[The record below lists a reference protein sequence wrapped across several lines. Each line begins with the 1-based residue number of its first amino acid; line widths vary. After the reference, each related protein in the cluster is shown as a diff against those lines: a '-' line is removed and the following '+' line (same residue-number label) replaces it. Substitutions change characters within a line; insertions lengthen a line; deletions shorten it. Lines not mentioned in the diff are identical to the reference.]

1 MEGLSL
7 HPKGAAALLH
17 RKGESPLRL
26 NTKRGLMPRME
37 GSHCNR
43 RELRLC
49 CTGRES
55 PPCDDVS
62 GVEPPL
68 QSKGAVALLHREGE
82 PRPPLSTQR
91 NSNDR
96 RRAHTAT
103 EGSHGSAAPGGEAPL
118 NAE

>member
-1 MEGLSL
+1 M
-7 HPKGAAALLH
+7 LH
-17 RKGESPLRL
+17 RKGEPSPMLDEP
-26 NTKRGLMPRME
+26 KRFGTEWWRD
-37 GSHCNR
+37 SHCDR

-49 CTGRES
+49 CTGSES

-68 QSKGAVALLHREGE
+68 QPKGAVALLHREGE
-82 PRPPLSTQR
+82 PRPPLSTQC

-103 EGSHGSAAPGGEAPL
+103 EGRHGSAAP
-118 NAE
+118 